1 MQIAM
6 KEWFKY
12 NIEIKLKMS
21 FSVYFPACEDFDT
34 PYRDSRMIKPLR
46 LLTGETQ
53 INHHM
58 ENTRIPIRVVVKTKC
73 R

>member
-34 PYRDSRMIKPLR
+34 PYRDCRMIKPLR
-46 LLTGETQ
+46 LLTRET
-53 INHHM
+53 
-58 ENTRIPIRVVVKTKC
+58 
-73 R
+73 